1 VLEKKIMVSTRRKQM
16 ALQDV
21 DEEAEQR
28 RMFFEYREENAK
40 DMQRE
45 AGREW

>member
-1 VLEKKIMVSTRRKQM
+1 MVATRRKPM

-45 AGREW
+45 ASGEW